1 MIHLGTNTV
10 SLCNRIRLDF
20 TLYTLLDSALFQQKD
35 TVGILYGYSLGK
47 WYTHHIKET
56 ELAFLDINNLRAFI
70 EVADKRSFSRSAE
83 SLHLTQPAVSKR
95 IAALETELSA
105 RLFDRVG
112 RSVHLTEAG
121 HVLLPSARQISAELD
136 RIEEVICNLGKSI
149 SGKLSIGTSPHIG
162 VSYLAPVLKQFRVE
176 YPDVEMDIQFNNSA
190 QTIKNVEDGLFEM
203 GLCAMTTE
211 AGAKLREID
220 IWQDNLSIVVAS
232 DHPLAAEPFIDAELL
247 VKCPAVLP
255 PRPSASRVLVD
266 QAFATMGYTPNVNLD
281 VADFDTLKM
290 MVKIGLG
297 WGLLPDTLCDDESLR
312 TLNVEGISLQR
323 RISLIRH
330 QDRTLSR
337 AAQAFIKALPTK
349 VI

>member
-1 MIHLGTNTV
+1 M
-10 SLCNRIRLDF
+10 
-20 TLYTLLDSALFQQKD
+20 
-35 TVGILYGYSLGK
+35 
-47 WYTHHIKET
+47 
-56 ELAFLDINNLRAFI
+56 DINNLRAFI

-95 IAALETELSA
+95 IAALESELSA

-136 RIEEVICNLGKSI
+136 RIEEVICNLGKSVT
-149 SGKLSIGTSPHIG
+149 GKLSIGTSPHIG
-162 VSYLAPVLKQFRVE
+162 VTYLAPVLKKFRVE
-176 YPDVEMDIQFNNSA
+176 YPDVDMDIEFNNSV
-190 QTIKNVEDGLFEM
+190 QTIKDIEDGLFEM
-203 GLCAMTTE
+203 GLCAMTT
-211 AGAKLREID
+211 AVGPKLREID
-220 IWQDNLSIVVAS
+220 IWEDTLCIVVAH
-232 DHPLAAEPFIDAELL
+232 DHPLAEEPMVDAELL
-247 VKCPAVLP
+247 MKCPAVLP
-255 PRPSASRVLVD
+255 PHPSASRALID
-266 QAFATMGYTPNVNLD
+266 HTLATLGHTANVNLD

-297 WGLLPDTLCDDESLR
+297 WGLLPEALCDDE
-312 TLNVEGISLQR
+312 TLHIIHIDGINLQR